1 MYYEEDYEEQGG
13 RAGDDHSATTK
24 QQDLQGPA
32 SRRSSS
38 STLSEPDSSSFVL
51 NGLGTGRWQMDWPD
65 GTLSCLTLR
74 GSAAWGPRSG
84 HVERRSRGIMRT
96 LARFG
101 LHVMPLMILAGG
113 VHCWWRALV
122 ACHCAGGDRPG
133 LGDSDRVACRRP
145 RSPGQ
150 AATHAPERGFPS
162 CPSPKVG
169 SDSEATST
177 YRSLASS

>member
-51 NGLGTGRWQMDWPD
+51 NALGTGRREMDWPD

-84 HVERRSRGIMRT
+84 HVERRSRGMMRT

-113 VHCWWRALV
+113 VHCWWRK
-122 ACHCAGGDRPG
+122 CTQWWR
-133 LGDSDRVACRRP
+133 
-145 RSPGQ
+145 
-150 AATHAPERGFPS
+150 ATVPVVTDP
-162 CPSPKVG
+162 
-169 SDSEATST
+169 DSETRIGSPAGDPDLQVRQRPTLLSGGFHHVRARKLGPTRRLHTST
-177 YRSLASS
+177 IV